1 MNIFS
6 VESIVHHLSQF
17 GEPPSVISEEKA
29 AASSKVLRR
38 VSSSHNVLRHMR
50 NLSQIHL
57 VIIMMMSWFRS
68 ERRSASMSN
77 IDTEDLKKFNIEL
90 EKDLRRLQN
99 KIQPPNKISETDIYI
114 RNVFHQMFRG
124 FICFYI
130 RDLLQGPWRV
140 YKNGYGRIFYH
151 NTELQRSSWK
161 PPRKY
166 KPSRTVLSWIIW
178 NFQTIRSP
186 NSTIQSFFK
195 DLIYSTGAKN
205 WILTSRP
212 YLM

>member
-1 MNIFS
+1 MSVSKLKLIFSNEEERSKPKDPTRAEISKRLSRSMERWLKLFTSLNIFVNIFS

-99 KIQPPNKISETDIYI
+99 KIPPPNKMSETDTYI
-114 RNVFHQMFRG
+114 RNV
-124 FICFYI
+124 
-130 RDLLQGPWRV
+130 
-140 YKNGYGRIFYH
+140 YH
-151 NTELQRSSWK
+151 SD
-161 PPRKY
+161 
-166 KPSRTVLSWIIW
+166 V
-178 NFQTIRSP
+178 
-186 NSTIQSFFK
+186 
-195 DLIYSTGAKN
+195 
-205 WILTSRP
+205 
-212 YLM
+212 